1 MDEAD
6 EPLVFVLR
14 PRAATVIYHVDRP
27 MLSTW
32 DGFKCLVYRYCRL
45 YTYAVRNNSQLYW
58 IPEVLESEMLDDF
71 VLTQVVIVLLNTVLV
86 MVPIEVEP
94 KAVLWLEEYTLDVCN
109 EKKGRLEG
117 GTKHNV

>member
-1 MDEAD
+1 
-6 EPLVFVLR
+6 
-14 PRAATVIYHVDRP
+14 
-27 MLSTW
+27 
-32 DGFKCLVYRYCRL
+32 
-45 YTYAVRNNSQLYW
+45 
-58 IPEVLESEMLDDF
+58 MLDDF

-94 KAVLWLEEYTLDVCN
+94 KNVLWLEYTLDVCN